1 MNWRNP
7 FKKRFRSRLLDNKY
21 KVVEAFQL
29 GGTTYYMFDQTA
41 EVPTGRMLA
50 ALAVYT
56 EMEMKVDKEY
66 LDLHTRAME
75 KLLSDPKKINVM
87 YIAQLNL
94 NLKERLELMPLPDF
108 VYKLASVIFFD
119 ETESPYSY
127 SFEYNKKKI
136 EAWKKSGDTLDFFF
150 EQAVQRIDTIL
161 KTCYRKYKHV
171 FSSSRTS
178 RRNTPNRSYKNI
190 VGKSVDDHT
199 EQIQWLAD
207 FNPSLIDA
215 YNRMPLPEYYSIL
228 DTKIASLKKQIK
240 DSGRNAA
247 GNH

>member
-1 MNWRNP
+1 MNWKKLFR
-7 FKKRFRSRLLDNKY
+7 KRFRSRLLDGKY
-21 KVVEAFQL
+21 KVTEAFQL
-29 GGTTYYMFDQTA
+29 SGTTYYMFDQTA

-66 LDLHTRAME
+66 LSLHTRAME

-127 SFEYNKKKI
+127 SFEYNNKKI
-136 EAWKKSGDTLDFFF
+136 EQWKKSGDTLDFFLS
-150 EQAVQRIDTIL
+150 RL
-161 KTCYRKYKHV
+161 
-171 FSSSRTS
+171 SSEL
-178 RRNTPNRSYKNI
+178 I
-190 VGKSVDDHT
+190 
-199 EQIQWLAD
+199 
-207 FNPSLIDA
+207 PSLRPATGNTKMFFQVAEQVAGIHLTD
-215 YNRMPLPEYYSIL
+215 L
-228 DTKIASLKKQIK
+228 TKILSANQ
-240 DSGRNAA
+240 
-247 GNH
+247 

>member
-1 MNWRNP
+1 MWWP
-7 FKKRFRSRLLDNKY
+7 FKKRFKSRLLDDRY
-21 KVVEAFQL
+21 KVIEAFHL

-50 ALAVYT
+50 ALAVYN

-66 LDLHTRAME
+66 LMLHTKAME

-127 SFEYNKKKI
+127 SFDYNKSKI
-136 EAWKKSGDTLDFFF
+136 EQWKKSPETLDFFLSRLSS
-150 EQAVQRIDTIL
+150 ELIPSL
-161 KTCYRKYKHV
+161 KPAIG
-171 FSSSRTS
+171 SSRTFFQ
-178 RRNTPNRSYKNI
+178 
-190 VGKSVDDHT
+190 VA
-199 EQIQWLAD
+199 EQIAGIHLTD
-207 FNPSLIDA
+207 L
-215 YNRMPLPEYYSIL
+215 
-228 DTKIASLKKQIK
+228 TKILSANQ
-240 DSGRNAA
+240 
-247 GNH
+247 

>member
-1 MNWRNP
+1 MNWRKI
-7 FKKRFRSRLLDNKY
+7 FRKRFRSRLLDGKY
-21 KVVEAFQL
+21 KMVEAFQL

-50 ALAVYT
+50 ALAIYT
-56 EMEMKVDKEY
+56 ELEMKCDKEY
-66 LDLHTRAME
+66 LELHTRAME

-136 EAWKKSGDTLDFFF
+136 EQWKKSPDTLDFFLSRLSS
-150 EQAVQRIDTIL
+150 ELIPSL
-161 KTCYRKYKHV
+161 KPVTG
-171 FSSSRTS
+171 
-178 RRNTPNRSYKNI
+178 NTNTFFR
-190 VGKSVDDHT
+190 VA
-199 EQIQWLAD
+199 EQIAGIHLTD
-207 FNPSLIDA
+207 L
-215 YNRMPLPEYYSIL
+215 
-228 DTKIASLKKQIK
+228 TKILSANQ
-240 DSGRNAA
+240 
-247 GNH
+247 

>member
-1 MNWRNP
+1 MNWRKL
-7 FKKRFRSRLLDNKY
+7 FRKRFRSRLLDNKY
-21 KVVEAFQL
+21 KIVQAFQL

-66 LDLHTRAME
+66 LELHTRAME

-127 SFEYNKKKI
+127 SFEYNAKKI
-136 EAWKKSGDTLDFFF
+136 EEWKKSGETLDFFLSRLSS
-150 EQAVQRIDTIL
+150 ELIPSL
-161 KTCYRKYKHV
+161 KPVTG
-171 FSSSRTS
+171 
-178 RRNTPNRSYKNI
+178 NTNTFFR
-190 VGKSVDDHT
+190 VA
-199 EQIQWLAD
+199 EQIAGIHLTD
-207 FNPSLIDA
+207 LIKVLSA
-215 YNRMPLPEYYSIL
+215 
-228 DTKIASLKKQIK
+228 KQ
-240 DSGRNAA
+240 
-247 GNH
+247 

>member
-1 MNWRNP
+1 MNWKKIFR
-7 FKKRFRSRLLDNKY
+7 KRFRSRLLDDKY
-21 KVVEAFQL
+21 KIIEAFQL

-66 LDLHTRAME
+66 LELHTRAME

-119 ETESPYSY
+119 KTESPYSY
-127 SFEYNKKKI
+127 SFDYNKKKI
-136 EAWKKSGDTLDFFF
+136 EEWKKSGDTLDFFLNRLSS
-150 EQAVQRIDTIL
+150 ELIPSL
-161 KTCYRKYKHV
+161 KHATGNT
-171 FSSSRTS
+171 RT
-178 RRNTPNRSYKNI
+178 YFQ
-190 VGKSVDDHT
+190 VA
-199 EQIQWLAD
+199 EQIAGIHLTD
-207 FNPSLIDA
+207 L
-215 YNRMPLPEYYSIL
+215 
-228 DTKIASLKKQIK
+228 TKILSANQ
-240 DSGRNAA
+240 
-247 GNH
+247 

>member
-1 MNWRNP
+1 MNWKKIFR
-7 FKKRFRSRLLDNKY
+7 KRFRSRLLDNKY

-66 LDLHTRAME
+66 LELHTRAME

-119 ETESPYSY
+119 KTESPYSY
-127 SFEYNKKKI
+127 SFDYNKKKI
-136 EAWKKSGDTLDFFF
+136 EEWKKSGDTLDFFLS
-150 EQAVQRIDTIL
+150 RL
-161 KTCYRKYKHV
+161 
-171 FSSSRTS
+171 SSEL
-178 RRNTPNRSYKNI
+178 I
-190 VGKSVDDHT
+190 
-199 EQIQWLAD
+199 
-207 FNPSLIDA
+207 PSLKPATGNTRTFFQVAEQVAGIHLTD
-215 YNRMPLPEYYSIL
+215 L
-228 DTKIASLKKQIK
+228 TKILSANQ
-240 DSGRNAA
+240 
-247 GNH
+247 

>member
-1 MNWRNP
+1 MNWRKL
-7 FKKRFRSRLLDNKY
+7 FRKRFRSRLLDGKY
-21 KVVEAFQL
+21 KVTEAFKL

-56 EMEMKVDKEY
+56 ELEMKVDKEY
-66 LDLHTRAME
+66 LELHTKAME

-108 VYKLASVIFFD
+108 VFKLASVIFFD

-136 EAWKKSGDTLDFFF
+136 EDWKKSGDTLDFFLS
-150 EQAVQRIDTIL
+150 RL
-161 KTCYRKYKHV
+161 
-171 FSSSRTS
+171 SSEL
-178 RRNTPNRSYKNI
+178 I
-190 VGKSVDDHT
+190 
-199 EQIQWLAD
+199 
-207 FNPSLIDA
+207 PSLKPATGNSNTFFRVAEQVAGIHLTD
-215 YNRMPLPEYYSIL
+215 L
-228 DTKIASLKKQIK
+228 TKILSANQ
-240 DSGRNAA
+240 
-247 GNH
+247 

>member
-1 MNWRNP
+1 MNWRNL
-7 FKKRFRSRLLDNKY
+7 FRKRFRSRLLDNKY
-21 KVVEAFQL
+21 KIIEAFQL

-50 ALAVYT
+50 ALPIYS

-66 LDLHTRAME
+66 LELHTKAME

-127 SFEYNKKKI
+127 SFDYNKKKI
-136 EAWKKSGDTLDFFF
+136 EEWKKSGEALDFFLS
-150 EQAVQRIDTIL
+150 RL
-161 KTCYRKYKHV
+161 
-171 FSSSRTS
+171 SSEL
-178 RRNTPNRSYKNI
+178 I
-190 VGKSVDDHT
+190 
-199 EQIQWLAD
+199 
-207 FNPSLIDA
+207 PSLKPVTGSSKMFFQVAEQVAGIHLTD
-215 YNRMPLPEYYSIL
+215 L
-228 DTKIASLKKQIK
+228 TKILSANQ
-240 DSGRNAA
+240 
-247 GNH
+247 

>member
-1 MNWRNP
+1 MNWRKL
-7 FKKRFRSRLLDNKY
+7 FRKRFQSRLLDNRY
-21 KVVEAFQL
+21 KVIEAFQL

-50 ALAVYT
+50 ALAIYN

-66 LDLHTRAME
+66 LELHTRAME

-127 SFEYNKKKI
+127 SFDYNKKKI
-136 EAWKKSGDTLDFFF
+136 DEWKKSGETLDFFLS
-150 EQAVQRIDTIL
+150 RL
-161 KTCYRKYKHV
+161 
-171 FSSSRTS
+171 SSEL
-178 RRNTPNRSYKNI
+178 I
-190 VGKSVDDHT
+190 
-199 EQIQWLAD
+199 
-207 FNPSLIDA
+207 PSLKPATGNSKMFFQVAEQVAGIHLTD
-215 YNRMPLPEYYSIL
+215 L
-228 DTKIASLKKQIK
+228 TKILSANQ
-240 DSGRNAA
+240 
-247 GNH
+247 

>member
-7 FKKRFRSRLLDNKY
+7 FKKRFRSRLLDGKF
-21 KVVEAFQL
+21 KMVEAFQL

-56 EMEMKVDKEY
+56 EMDMKVDKEY
-66 LDLHTRAME
+66 LELHTRAME

-136 EAWKKSGDTLDFFF
+136 EQWKKSGDTLDFFLSRLSS
-150 EQAVQRIDTIL
+150 ELIPSL
-161 KTCYRKYKHV
+161 KPVTE
-171 FSSSRTS
+171 
-178 RRNTPNRSYKNI
+178 NTNTFFR
-190 VGKSVDDHT
+190 VA
-199 EQIQWLAD
+199 EQIAGIHLTD
-207 FNPSLIDA
+207 L
-215 YNRMPLPEYYSIL
+215 
-228 DTKIASLKKQIK
+228 TKILSANQ
-240 DSGRNAA
+240 
-247 GNH
+247 

>member
-1 MNWRNP
+1 MNWRKL

-21 KVVEAFQL
+21 KIIEAFQL

-50 ALAVYT
+50 ALAIYN
-56 EMEMKVDKEY
+56 EMEMKVDKAY
-66 LDLHTRAME
+66 LELHTKAME

-127 SFEYNKKKI
+127 SFDYNKKKI
-136 EAWKKSGDTLDFFF
+136 EEWKKSGDTMGFF
-150 EQAVQRIDTIL
+150 L
-161 KTCYRKYKHV
+161 
-171 FSSSRTS
+171 SRLS
-178 RRNTPNRSYKNI
+178 NELI
-190 VGKSVDDHT
+190 
-199 EQIQWLAD
+199 
-207 FNPSLIDA
+207 PSLKPVTGNSKMFFQVAEQVAGIHLTD
-215 YNRMPLPEYYSIL
+215 L
-228 DTKIASLKKQIK
+228 TKILSVNQ
-240 DSGRNAA
+240 
-247 GNH
+247 

>member
-1 MNWRNP
+1 MNWRKL
-7 FKKRFRSRLLDNKY
+7 FRKRFHSRLLDGRY
-21 KVVEAFQL
+21 KLVEAFQL

-56 EMEMKVDKEY
+56 ELEMKVDKEY

-94 NLKERLELMPLPDF
+94 NLRERLELMPLPDF

-119 ETESPYSY
+119 KTESPYSY

-136 EAWKKSGDTLDFFF
+136 AEWKKSGDTLDFFLS
-150 EQAVQRIDTIL
+150 RL
-161 KTCYRKYKHV
+161 
-171 FSSSRTS
+171 SSEL
-178 RRNTPNRSYKNI
+178 I
-190 VGKSVDDHT
+190 
-199 EQIQWLAD
+199 
-207 FNPSLIDA
+207 PSLRPATGNTKMFFQVAEQVTGIHLTD
-215 YNRMPLPEYYSIL
+215 L
-228 DTKIASLKKQIK
+228 TKILSANQ
-240 DSGRNAA
+240 
-247 GNH
+247 

>member
-1 MNWRNP
+1 MNWRKL
-7 FKKRFRSRLLDNKY
+7 FRKRFRSQLLDHKY
-21 KVVEAFQL
+21 KVIEAFQL

-66 LDLHTRAME
+66 LELHTKAME

-108 VYKLASVIFFD
+108 VYKLASVVFFD

-136 EAWKKSGDTLDFFF
+136 EEWKKSGDTLDFFLS
-150 EQAVQRIDTIL
+150 RL
-161 KTCYRKYKHV
+161 
-171 FSSSRTS
+171 SSEL
-178 RRNTPNRSYKNI
+178 I
-190 VGKSVDDHT
+190 
-199 EQIQWLAD
+199 
-207 FNPSLIDA
+207 PSLRPATGNTNTFFQVAEQVAGIHLTD
-215 YNRMPLPEYYSIL
+215 L
-228 DTKIASLKKQIK
+228 TKILSANQ
-240 DSGRNAA
+240 
-247 GNH
+247 